1 MVVYNNVSLIDDHR
15 TEAVDLKGELS
26 KGKVISILNAVS
38 LVKSG
43 NAVKSWGDFT
53 PFFKNP
59 LACGFNFLV

>member
-1 MVVYNNVSLIDDHR
+1 MYNNVSLIDDHR

-53 PFFKNP
+53 PFLKTHLHVGLTF
-59 LACGFNFLV
+59 

>member
-1 MVVYNNVSLIDDHR
+1 MVVYNMCPLIDDHR

-53 PFFKNP
+53 
-59 LACGFNFLV
+59 L